1 MRLIALRL
9 LYKELKKAKIA
20 LGHAELRQN
29 NEAERNNLKQK
40 IDTLDWIISVVWCAR
55 ERGD

>member
-1 MRLIALRL
+1 MRLIALRW
-9 LYKELKKAKIA
+9 LYKELKKAKID

-29 NEAERNNLKQK
+29 NEEERNNLRQK

-55 ERGD
+55 ER